1 MKQLLILFFIVL
13 VIAGCNTKQGTQEP
27 TVDSRLNPAELPV
40 DSVGASTDMADNA
53 ATDSN
58 KTGDPMMPPGKS
70 DLQVGGD
77 DGTDKAIS
85 SDGNYVEGDKQKE
98 TGHKNEK

>member
-1 MKQLLILFFIVL
+1 MFLFITV
-13 VIAGCNTKQGTQEP
+13 VIAGCNTKQGTNEP
-27 TVDSRLNPAELPV
+27 TVDSLLNPAELPV
-40 DSVGASTDMADNA
+40 DSVGASTDMVDNA

-77 DGTDKAIS
+77 DGADKTIS
-85 SDGNYVEGDKQKE
+85 SDGNYVEGDKQKD
-98 TGHKNEK
+98 TKDKNNK